1 LGFSADL
8 LLDSN
13 TIGFIRG
20 LALRLSMTIPRI
32 LGNQWILFGEGKVV
46 RVLVAEDDPLV
57 LLSIAEFLRDEG
69 FEVIEAHTGEK
80 ALALFPH
87 HQRIHVL
94 LTDIRM
100 PGRVDGWELARRI
113 RDQDP
118 DVAVIYVTGYSDLPA
133 SPVSGSLFFNKPY
146 RMERIIEDI
155 HALHEHP
162 KISAGSPRHRG

>member
-1 LGFSADL
+1 
-8 LLDSN
+8 
-13 TIGFIRG
+13 
-20 LALRLSMTIPRI
+20 MRI
-32 LGNQWILFGEGKVV
+32 
-46 RVLVAEDDPLV
+46 LVAEDDPLV
-57 LLSIAEFLRDEG
+57 LLSAAEHLRDEG
-69 FEVIEAHTGEK
+69 FEVIEAPTGEQ
-80 ALALFPH
+80 ALALFP
-87 HQRIHVL
+87 RNLPIHVL

-146 RMERIIEDI
+146 RMERIVEAI

-162 KISAGSPRHRG
+162 KISAGSPRHRR

>member
-1 LGFSADL
+1 
-8 LLDSN
+8 
-13 TIGFIRG
+13 
-20 LALRLSMTIPRI
+20 
-32 LGNQWILFGEGKVV
+32 
-46 RVLVAEDDPLV
+46 VAEDDPLV

-100 PGRVDGWELARRI
+100 PGSIDGWELARRV
-113 RDQDP
+113 RNQDP
-118 DVAVIYVTGYSDLPA
+118 KVAVIYVTGYSDLPA

-146 RMERIIEDI
+146 KMERIVDAIR
-155 HALHEHP
+155 ALNEHP
-162 KISAGSPRHRG
+162 KISTDPLGDAG